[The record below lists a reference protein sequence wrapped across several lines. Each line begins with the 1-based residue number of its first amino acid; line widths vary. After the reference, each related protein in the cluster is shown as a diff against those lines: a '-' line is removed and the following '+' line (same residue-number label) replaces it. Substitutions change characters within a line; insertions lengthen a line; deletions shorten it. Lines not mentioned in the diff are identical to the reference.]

1 MGPDLVINASVYAE
15 NGLHQATLGASI
27 VAFASKG

>member
-1 MGPDLVINASVYAE
+1 MGFDLVINAFIYAVY
-15 NGLHQATLGASI
+15 GLHQATLGASI